1 MLTKFKSSA
10 YSDQTFIFLIGLGAV
25 LSMQMSWVPG
35 FFHDGYLYGAF
46 GKNAAELGHWIVP
59 HHSPFS
65 YPRFEQHLPT
75 VFILEGLF
83 FKVFGTSYTSARI
96 FISIFYLLTGF
107 GIFKMLNEREEKRL
121 GYYSLFL
128 FFIIPPLMKKV
139 RFPNLDIPLMCTVFW
154 GFYFYL
160 KALDGRKNSWY
171 LTGLFFGLSLLIKG
185 PMGALLPIG
194 IVLHLIFSKSLIN
207 LKNIHAWGGLGLG
220 FFLFALWPI
229 SLYLTDN
236 FQIFLDWYK
245 FTFVITLGKS
255 RGVAEPFYTYFV
267 FLLKQAPLWLGL
279 LLLSLYKIRKNSLHF
294 ASTVFFFGL
303 LVILS
308 IPKFKYSNYLIPLY
322 PFMAIGAAFGVK
334 CLGEK
339 IYDKLHHFFVG
350 LIFLISLVLLI
361 FPLTNKSKRDSGIHD
376 LKEILQATRV
386 PIKRWINVTGVYSG
400 GALTSINA
408 FEGGTPVSVESFS
421 QIIEWEEAQFKEL
434 LIVASFKDSKELER
448 KFPKLSPIARISDY
462 GVQVLMHRGTFAVS
476 SIFEL

>member
-1 MLTKFKSSA
+1 M
-10 YSDQTFIFLIGLGAV
+10 GLGAI

-59 HHSPFS
+59 HLSPYS

-83 FKVFGTSYTSARI
+83 FKVFGASYTSARI
-96 FISIFYLLTGF
+96 FVSLFYLLTGF
-107 GIFKMLNEREEKRL
+107 GIFKLMSEKEEKRL

-160 KALDGRKNSWY
+160 KAIEGKKYSWY

-194 IVLHLIFSKSLIN
+194 IVLHLIFSKSLEKLKEIN
-207 LKNIHAWGGLGLG
+207 AWGGLGLG
-220 FFLFALWPI
+220 FLLFALWPL

-245 FTFVITLGKS
+245 FTFVITIGKS
-255 RGVAEPFYTYFV
+255 RGTAEPIYTYLI
-267 FLLKQAPLWLGL
+267 FLLKQTPLWLGL
-279 LLLSLYKIRKNSLHF
+279 FLFSIYKMKKNSLHF
-294 ASTVFFFGL
+294 ASAIFFFGL
-303 LVILS
+303 LFVLS

-322 PFMAIGAAFGVK
+322 PFLAIGASFGVK
-334 CLGEK
+334 CLG
-339 IYDKLHHFFVG
+339 DKVYGKFHQVFVG
-350 LIFLISLVLLI
+350 LIFLISLILLI
-361 FPLTNKSKRDSGIHD
+361 FPLTNTSKRDSGIHS
-376 LKEILQATRV
+376 LKEILQATKV
-386 PIKRWINVTGVYSG
+386 PIKRWINVSGVYAG

-408 FEGGTPVSVESFS
+408 FEGGAPVSTEGLG
-421 QIIEWEEAQFKEL
+421 QIIEWEGEQFKDK
-434 LIVASFKDSKELER
+434 LIVAGFKDSEELER
-448 KFPKLSPIARISDY
+448 KFPKLSPVARIRQY
-462 GVQVLMHRGTFAVS
+462 GLMILMHKETFSVS
-476 SIFEL
+476 TIFEL